1 MDLAGAIKQV
11 SEFDAKFRELTK
23 KVDEILL
30 VQRRNNRKM
39 MEGFKC
45 IEKAFKLNCSAQMT
59 LSEQIDEANGTITD
73 FD

>member
-30 VQRRNNRKM
+30 MQRRNNRKM

-45 IEKAFKLNCSAQMT
+45 IEKAFKLTCAAQMT
-59 LSEQIDEANGTITD
+59 MAEQLDEANGTITD

>member
-11 SEFDAKFRELTK
+11 SEFDAKFRDLTK

-39 MEGFKC
+39 MDQVYRKGIQVELFRS
-45 IEKAFKLNCSAQMT
+45 N
-59 LSEQIDEANGTITD
+59 DNVRAN
-73 FD
+73 

>member
-1 MDLAGAIKQV
+1 MDFAGAIKQV

-30 VQRRNNRKM
+30 MQRRNNRKM

-45 IEKAFKLNCSAQMT
+45 IEKAFKLNCAAQMT
-59 LSEQIDEANGTITD
+59 MAEQLDEANGTITD

>member
-1 MDLAGAIKQV
+1 MDFAGAIKQV

>member
-1 MDLAGAIKQV
+1 MDLAGAIKHV

-59 LSEQIDEANGTITD
+59 ELFFWGVWELALL
-73 FD
+73 F